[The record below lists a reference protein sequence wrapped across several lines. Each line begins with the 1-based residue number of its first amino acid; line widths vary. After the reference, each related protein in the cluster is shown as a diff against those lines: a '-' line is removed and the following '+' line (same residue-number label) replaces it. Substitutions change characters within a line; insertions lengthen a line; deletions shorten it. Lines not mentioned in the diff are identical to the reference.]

1 MNKLLT
7 PQEVA
12 DLLSVRKSTIYQWT
26 HQGYIPF
33 VKLGKFVRFNQD
45 KVMEWVER
53 KSILGR
59 KKRCI
64 EVKTLGYEPFPASRQ
79 GTIQDT

>member
-12 DLLSVRKSTIYQWT
+12 DLLSVNKSTIYQWT
-26 HQGYIPF
+26 HQGYIPH
-33 VKLGKFVRFNQD
+33 VKLGKFVRFNQE

-53 KSILGR
+53 KSKAGR
-59 KKRCI
+59 KNRCLV
-64 EVKTLGYEPFPASRQ
+64 VKDFGL
-79 GTIQDT
+79 

>member
-26 HQGYIPF
+26 HQGYIPH
-33 VKLGKFVRFNQD
+33 VKLGKFVRFKED
-45 KVMEWVER
+45 KVMEWVDR
-53 KSILGR
+53 KSNNGR
-59 KKRCI
+59 IRRK
-64 EVKTLGYEPFPASRQ
+64 VNVGY
-79 GTIQDT
+79 

>member
-12 DLLSVRKSTIYQWT
+12 DLLSVRKSNIYQWT
-26 HQGYIPF
+26 HQGYIPH
-33 VKLGKFVRFNQD
+33 VKLGKFVRFNED

-53 KSILGR
+53 KEQTGR
-59 KKRCI
+59 KSRCI
-64 EVKTLGYEPFPASRQ
+64 EVKTFGL
-79 GTIQDT
+79 